1 MSRERDLQT
10 VGARA
15 VCSLFECLQRAVD
28 CVYLHTVFVVISANT
43 NTHNTDSRS
52 AENDENDVSSEIKR
66 VSMPPPVL
74 LPGVLLPWRP
84 ARTV

>member
-1 MSRERDLQT
+1 M
-10 VGARA
+10 
-15 VCSLFECLQRAVD
+15 
-28 CVYLHTVFVVISANT
+28 YLHTVFVVISANT

-84 ARTV
+84 ARTVCV